1 MGSIPVLQ
9 QGRDEPVCLAAS
21 DLPDFYMED
30 YSRLG
35 LLVASLDRAYEVLVD
50 HDFAMHQKSE
60 HFEITVE
67 RAHQMSE
74 IVNLLSQ
81 NGIDCVMADIVS
93 QVYQG

>member
-9 QGRDEPVCLAAS
+9 QGRDEPVCLADS

-35 LLVASLDRAYEVLVD
+35 LLVASLDRAYQILVD
-50 HDFAMHQKSE
+50 HDFTMHQKSE
-60 HFEITVE
+60 HFEITVDH
-67 RAHQMSE
+67 AYQMPE
-74 IVNLLSQ
+74 IINLLGQ
-81 NGIDCVMADIVS
+81 NGIDCVMADIVD